1 MEILILICVLFGF
14 MYVMGYAFQKD
25 LKDMEKTHPKFR
37 KYLIDNY
44 GFITPNNN
52 LKPKQRK

>member
-1 MEILILICVLFGF
+1 

>member
-1 MEILILICVLFGF
+1 MEILIGICVLIGF

-37 KYLIDNY
+37 KH
-44 GFITPNNN
+44 
-52 LKPKQRK
+52 LKDRYDL